1 MSTRQDKET
10 IRQLLIENMFDGDPD
25 GRVTMGIPA
34 LVEDVAEIISAHYIL
49 QPKKFQI
56 EQ

>member
-1 MSTRQDKET
+1 
-10 IRQLLIENMFDGDPD
+10 MFDGDPD